1 MITLAQQLSPMP
13 GDIASVRI
21 ESLFKAYGADY
32 SFLTFWVQQNAG
44 QITAC
49 LCRFYGHFTL
59 WANKAADFTELQE
72 FLQIMAGGEIF
83 CAKEAAEKLNF
94 SLQSEC
100 IALKCGQNFALP
112 QDTPEISLQRV
123 YDLLLSGRD
132 GPIALPDFAD
142 WYPDISHRLRHGCAR
157 VAATAHSVALAG
169 YEAQNAAIITGV
181 ATEPTVRGQGYGRQA
196 VADLCAA
203 LQQQNKQIFVYTT
216 QQVALF
222 YTKMGFVSAGVYC
235 ILNSK

>member
-1 MITLAQQLSPMP
+1 MITLAQQLPPMP
-13 GDIASVRI
+13 TDIASVRI
-21 ESLFKAYGADY
+21 EALFKAYGADY

-44 QITAC
+44 QTTAC
-49 LCRFYGHFTL
+49 LCRFYGNFTL
-59 WANKAADFTELQE
+59 WANKTADYSELQE
-72 FLQIMAGGEIF
+72 FLQVLAVGEIF
-83 CAKEAAEKLNF
+83 CAKEIAEKLKF

-100 IALKCGQNFALP
+100 VALKCGQDFALP
-112 QDTPEISLQRV
+112 RDTSEISLQRV

-157 VAATAHSVALAG
+157 VAATAYSVALAG
-169 YEAQNAAIITGV
+169 FEAKDAAVVTGV
-181 ATEPTVRGQGYGRQA
+181 ATEPSVRGQGHGRQA

-216 QQVALF
+216 RQVAPF
-222 YTKMGFVSAGVYC
+222 YTKMGFVPVGVYH